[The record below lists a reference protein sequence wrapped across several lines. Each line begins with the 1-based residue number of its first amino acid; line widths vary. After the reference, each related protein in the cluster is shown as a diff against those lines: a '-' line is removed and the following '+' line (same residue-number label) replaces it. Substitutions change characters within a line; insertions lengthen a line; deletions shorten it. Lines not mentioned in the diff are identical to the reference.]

1 MYAVPV
7 RRSVVAFVLVVA
19 GTTALGANAAQ
30 AQVPC
35 ADVTIA
41 SNEKLYMPD
50 HLSSA
55 AFAVNVPAGDYRI
68 LATSSDAVHADGFQV
83 EQTAEQWRFVTDS
96 GFVSAA
102 TADLAE
108 GVTEATFDLGVV
120 TLPVTSS
127 ITFRHAQLG
136 SSAGSVQ
143 PSLKLAC
150 VASGTGSP
158 VPSSEAST
166 SLAPTSEVQT
176 SLVQTSLVQTS
187 LVQAPTTEES
197 VGAVAPSSTVASA
210 VVTAPQAV
218 AALPRTGNGT
228 GLAWLGAGLL
238 MIGGAVLVGVRRKS
252 AAVFEVT
259 TDQKSS

>member
-68 LATSSDAVHADGFQV
+68 LATSSDVVHADGFQV

-176 SLVQTSLVQTS
+176 SLVQTSLVQ
-187 LVQAPTTEES
+187 APTTEES

>member
-176 SLVQTSLVQTS
+176 SLVQTSLVQ
-187 LVQAPTTEES
+187 APTTEES